1 MAIEY
6 IITDG
11 ITTVK
16 NNANS
21 MKEAVEIKNKL
32 ETSYNW
38 VIKIK
43 RKETWVKSEWTSA
56 LM

>member
-21 MKEAVEIKNKL
+21 MKEAVEMKNKL
-32 ETSYNW
+32 ESSNNW
-38 VIKIK
+38 MIKIK
-43 RKETWVKSEWTSA
+43 RKET
-56 LM
+56 

>member
-16 NNANS
+16 NNATS
-21 MKEAVEIKNKL
+21 MSEAVEIKNKL
-32 ETSYNW
+32 ESSYNW

-43 RKETWVKSEWTSA
+43 RKENE
-56 LM
+56 

>member
-43 RKETWVKSEWTSA
+43 RKENE
-56 LM
+56 

>member
-1 MAIEY
+1 MALEY
-6 IITDG
+6 VITDG
-11 ITTVK
+11 VTTVK
-16 NNANS
+16 NNASS

-43 RKETWVKSEWTSA
+43 RKET
-56 LM
+56 

>member
-16 NNANS
+16 NSANS

-32 ETSYNW
+32 ESSNNW
-38 VIKIK
+38 MIKIK
-43 RKETWVKSEWTSA
+43 RKET
-56 LM
+56 

>member
-16 NNANS
+16 NNASS

-43 RKETWVKSEWTSA
+43 RKET
-56 LM
+56 

>member
-32 ETSYNW
+32 ESSNNW
-38 VIKIK
+38 MIKIK
-43 RKETWVKSEWTSA
+43 RKET
-56 LM
+56 

>member
-16 NNANS
+16 NSANS

-32 ETSYNW
+32 ESSNNW
-38 VIKIK
+38 MIKIK
-43 RKETWVKSEWTSA
+43 RKENE
-56 LM
+56 

>member
-16 NNANS
+16 NNASS

-43 RKETWVKSEWTSA
+43 RKENE
-56 LM
+56 